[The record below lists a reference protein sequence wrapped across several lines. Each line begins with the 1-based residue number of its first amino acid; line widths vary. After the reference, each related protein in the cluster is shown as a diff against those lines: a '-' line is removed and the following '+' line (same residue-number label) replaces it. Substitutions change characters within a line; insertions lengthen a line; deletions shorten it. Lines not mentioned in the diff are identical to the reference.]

1 MTIWTDDLQI
11 FQPIIARIPV
21 DVMNFQRIPTF
32 IIESPGFLIEDTYTI
47 ALRSRGKE
55 GEV

>member
-1 MTIWTDDLQI
+1 M
-11 FQPIIARIPV
+11 PI
-21 DVMNFQRIPTF
+21 RIPTF
-32 IIESPGFLIEDTYTI
+32 IIESPGFLIEDTYPI